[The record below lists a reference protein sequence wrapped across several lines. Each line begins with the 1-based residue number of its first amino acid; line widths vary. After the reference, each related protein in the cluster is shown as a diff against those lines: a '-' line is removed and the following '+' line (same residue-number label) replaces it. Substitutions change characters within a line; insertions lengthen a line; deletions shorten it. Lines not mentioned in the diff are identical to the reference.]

1 MLIQFI
7 LYLILFYVLFRVI
20 RFFIRYLNEPDS
32 SSKFKKSSRPFRR
45 DREEK
50 INREDIIEA
59 DFEEI
64 NDRDKEKE
72 E

>member
-1 MLIQFI
+1 
-7 LYLILFYVLFRVI
+7 VI